1 MTSHFCLEFRNSLPV
16 PVVHAVASMSSDLI
30 SRDLAA
36 HVLAASTVMVHMPY
50 LKNLGDFFSAIP
62 AFFNA
67 FNGACGSASQTPANS
82 VTQNAYRSAALAPI
96 EPASRAEHNDMRK
109 HGVERT
115 C

>member
-1 MTSHFCLEFRNSLPV
+1 MPTRGGGMHDLEFRNSLPV

-36 HVLAASTVMVHMPY
+36 HVHGYGAY

-96 EPASRAEHNDMRK
+96 EPASRAEHNDMR
-109 HGVERT
+109 
-115 C
+115 